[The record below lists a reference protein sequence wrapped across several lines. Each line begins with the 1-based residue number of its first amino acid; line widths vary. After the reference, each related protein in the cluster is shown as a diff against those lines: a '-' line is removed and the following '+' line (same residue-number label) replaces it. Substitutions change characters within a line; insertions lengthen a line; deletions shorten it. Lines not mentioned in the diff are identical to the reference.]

1 MVKKFSISI
10 VGRPNVGKSTLFNR
24 LTGRQHAIVHDRP
37 GVTRDRREGLGKL
50 AGLEFHLIDTAGLEE
65 SSKGSLEDR
74 MRRQTEYAI
83 ANSDLTLLIFDARS
97 GLTEADIFFA
107 KAIRRSGAAV
117 LAVGNKCEGK
127 AGRDGLMEAWQLGL
141 DQPIGVSAAHGE
153 GLGDLYDAI
162 VEAAKDMGKL
172 HLLMPDVSDPDEQD
186 SDQWDEETD
195 DPGNEHED
203 ENTRQSLTDID
214 GEDDINS
221 SFNAS
226 LGAIDVEQDTGPL
239 RIAIIG
245 RPNMGKSTL
254 TNYLLGEER
263 VLTGP
268 EAGITR
274 DAIEIPFTYQD
285 QDIMLV
291 DTAGMRRKAR
301 IEDKLE
307 KAMVDNAL
315 RAIRFAHV
323 CIVMIDA
330 REDIHRQDLAIARL
344 VAEEGR
350 AMVIAANMWDITTN
364 KQERLKEMRYQ
375 LDQSLGQVK
384 GVPIVTIS
392 ALKGKGIEKLMD
404 QVFTIYDR
412 WNWRIP
418 TADLNRWL
426 ELKLEAHPPPLVQG
440 RRLRIRYATQIKTRP
455 PSFALF
461 VSRPADLPEHYL
473 RYLAAGLREDFGL
486 DGLPL
491 RLLMRKS
498 KNPYVN

>member
-1 MVKKFSISI
+1 MEFTISI

-50 AGLEFHLIDTAGLEE
+50 AGLEFRLIDTAGLEE

-83 ANSDLTLLIFDARS
+83 ANSDLTLLLFDARS
-97 GLTEADIFFA
+97 GITEADIFFA
-107 KAIRRSGAAV
+107 NAIRRSGAEV
-117 LAVGNKCEGK
+117 FAVGNKCEGK

-162 VEAAKDMGKL
+162 VELAEKMGKL
-172 HLLMPDVSDPDEQD
+172 HLLMPDLDAPENEDDDRVSQPA
-186 SDQWDEETD
+186 SDIDNS
-195 DPGNEHED
+195 P
-203 ENTRQSLTDID
+203 QSLTDFDDLDINPNA
-214 GEDDINS
+214 ENNDDIT
-221 SFNAS
+221 
-226 LGAIDVEQDTGPL
+226 AIDDQQDTGPL

-254 TNYLLGEER
+254 ANHLLGEER

-274 DAIEIPFTYQD
+274 DAIEIPFTYND
-285 QDIMLV
+285 QNIMLV

-307 KAMVDNAL
+307 KAMVDDAL

-323 CIVMIDA
+323 CVVMIDA
-330 REDIHRQDLAIARL
+330 REDLHRQDLAIARL
-344 VAEEGR
+344 VSEEGR

-364 KQERLKEMRYQ
+364 KQERLKELRYQ

-384 GVPIVTIS
+384 GVPVVTIS
-392 ALKGKGIEKLMD
+392 ALKGKGIDKLMD
-404 QVFTIYDR
+404 QVFAIYDR
-412 WNWRIP
+412 WNWRIS

-426 ELKLEAHPPPLVQG
+426 DIKLEAHPPPLVQG

-461 VSRPADLPEHYL
+461 VSRPADLPDHYL
-473 RYLAAGLREDFGL
+473 RYLAAGLRDDFGL

-491 RLLMRKS
+491 RLLMRKG